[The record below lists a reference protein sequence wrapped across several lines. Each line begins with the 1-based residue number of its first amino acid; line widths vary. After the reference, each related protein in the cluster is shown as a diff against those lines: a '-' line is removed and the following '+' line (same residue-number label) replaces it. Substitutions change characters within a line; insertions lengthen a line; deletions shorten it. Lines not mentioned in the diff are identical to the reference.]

1 MSSSYIQQLFCRVFK
16 KLLVVIFIILLFSIK
31 IAFAENHQTIHKLIP
46 HIDQA
51 DKKVEL
57 YILKPIIEAKL
68 PVVIYI
74 HGFQH
79 PERPGA
85 KASINNGTLVS
96 FANQGY
102 LAVGVSQP
110 GFGNSDGPADFSG
123 PYTQRAIISAIK
135 YLQSSEFLDRIDH
148 NKIVL
153 GGVSRGAITA
163 SMVAT
168 QEPNL
173 AGLILDAGLY
183 DIKATSYPK
192 TLSNIEKEVGNNLT
206 IEQIKQRSAFYHA
219 NNIKIPVIIF
229 HGNQDYRHPMNQ
241 ALKFYE
247 ALMKAGTKTTL
258 ILFPSEHR
266 TPQESKEL
274 MINLFLKN
282 LFISK
287 EP

>member
-1 MSSSYIQQLFCRVFK
+1 MFK
-16 KLLVVIFIILLFSIK
+16 KVFVIISIILSCGIK
-31 IAFAENHQTIHKLIP
+31 IAFAENYQTIHKLIS
-46 HIDQA
+46 HIDQP

-57 YILKPIIEAKL
+57 YILKPKIEGKL

-85 KASINNGTLVS
+85 KASIDNGTLVS
-96 FANQGY
+96 FVNQGY

-135 YLQSSEFLDRIDH
+135 YLQLSEFLDKIDH
-148 NKIVL
+148 KKIVL

-163 SMVAT
+163 SMVAS

-183 DIKATSYPK
+183 DIKAVSHPT
-192 TLSNIEKEVGNNLT
+192 TLSNIEKEVGNKVTLD
-206 IEQIKQRSAFYHA
+206 QIKQRSASYHA

-229 HGNQDYRHPMNQ
+229 HGNQDPRHSMEQ
-241 ALKFYE
+241 TLKFYQ
-247 ALMKAGTKTTL
+247 AIMSAGAKATL
-258 ILFPSEHR
+258 ILFPSGHN
-266 TPQESKEL
+266 TPQESREL
-274 MINLFLKN
+274 IIKDFLKN
-282 LFISK
+282 L
-287 EP
+287 